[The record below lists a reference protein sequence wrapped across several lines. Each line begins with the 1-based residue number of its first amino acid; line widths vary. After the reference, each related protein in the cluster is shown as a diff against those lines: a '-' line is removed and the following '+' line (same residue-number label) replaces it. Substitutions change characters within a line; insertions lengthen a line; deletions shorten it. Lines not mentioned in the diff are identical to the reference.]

1 MKHLTTEKD
10 VMIITDFLSGSETS
24 LFVYQ
29 YIGALNKGNDILK
42 IADNYDDLS
51 PIKVLAN
58 FFPQKLSSYLSKYF
72 PDKFNNPSVKGF
84 DCLYDSNKSSIEE
97 IFGDSDSNY
106 YAVIAMARSIQ
117 LIVDG
122 EALMI
127 NPQEIAI
134 FSCDQDS
141 SLGKDNN
148 ESMSPILVAQIQ

>member
-1 MKHLTTEKD
+1 MKSLTTEKN

-29 YIGALNKGNDILK
+29 YLGALSNGNDILK

-58 FFPQKLSSYLSKYF
+58 FFPQKLSSYLTKYF
-72 PDKFNNPSVKGF
+72 SDKFKSPSVKGF
-84 DCLYDSNKSSIEE
+84 DCLYDSNKISLEE
-97 IFGDSDSNY
+97 IFSDSDSNY
-106 YAVIAMARSIQ
+106 HAVIAMARSIQ
-117 LIVDG
+117 LVVDG

-134 FSCDQDS
+134 FSCDQDV